1 MNTTLCPY
9 EILRNNNF
17 QCIKYTLTLAE
28 RDKFLLQ
35 IDNEIKNKKE
45 LLIKKKR
52 DLDKKNKL
60 NSYLNDVKQNY
71 SKYYHH
77 MLKEKQQQYDAL
89 LLLKEYIDDLIKT
102 EHLLDDQIRTAKYDQ
117 KDILK
122 EIDRVKGELDELI
135 E

>member
-1 MNTTLCPY
+1 MNTKLYPY
-9 EILRNNNF
+9 GILRNDNF

-35 IDNEIKNKKE
+35 IDTE
-45 LLIKKKR
+45 IKKKKDLLVKKKK

-60 NSYLNDVKQNY
+60 NNYLTDVKQNY
-71 SKYYHH
+71 SKYYYYI
-77 MLKEKQQQYDAL
+77 LKEKQQQYNSL
-89 LLLKEYIDDLIKT
+89 LLLKEYIDELIKT
-102 EHLLDDQIRTAKYDQ
+102 EHLLDEQIRTAKYDQ
-117 KDILK
+117 KDIIK